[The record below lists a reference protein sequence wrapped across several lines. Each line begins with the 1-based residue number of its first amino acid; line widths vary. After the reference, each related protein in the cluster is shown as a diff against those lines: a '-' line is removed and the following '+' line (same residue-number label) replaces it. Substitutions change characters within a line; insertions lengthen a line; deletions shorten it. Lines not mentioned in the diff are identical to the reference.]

1 MKTISSM
8 MLTVVQRLAEMF
20 PQSTYQSQ
28 LEEYLSRYHIDNAGQ
43 LEYLQRQ
50 YDYERSRG
58 L

>member
-8 MLTVVQRLAEMF
+8 MLAVVERLAEMF

-28 LEEYLSRYHIDNAGQ
+28 LEEYLSRHHIDNAGQ

-50 YDYERSRG
+50 YDYERSRD

>member
-58 L
+58 V

>member
-1 MKTISSM
+1 MKTILTM
-8 MLTVVQRLAEMF
+8 MLAVVQRLAEMF

>member
-1 MKTISSM
+1 M
-8 MLTVVQRLAEMF
+8 MLAVVQRLAEMF

>member
-8 MLTVVQRLAEMF
+8 ILAFVQRLAEMF

>member
-1 MKTISSM
+1 M
-8 MLTVVQRLAEMF
+8 MLAVVERLAEMF

-28 LEEYLSRYHIDNAGQ
+28 LEEYLSRHHIDNAGQ

-50 YDYERSRG
+50 YDYERSRD